1 MTLKQKLIK
10 EYKDAVYLETI
21 SELRIKAVP
30 DGEENDYLRNR
41 YAIDVVGQLK
51 VIDALR
57 NLFTENDKKYLLP
70 KLDEECKN
78 VAKTHFF
85 IYNLANESEE

>member
-57 NLFTENDKKYLLP
+57 SLFTENDKKYLLP
-70 KLDEECKN
+70 KLDEECKMSQ
-78 VAKTHFF
+78 KRISLFT
-85 IYNLANESEE
+85 I